1 MRPID
6 ADEALAGVKPYEPSD
21 EMWSCTGG
29 TAIRLIH
36 NAIDNAPTLA
46 VVPVSE
52 LLELRDKL
60 YEADGITMNGLKLLN
75 QLIAKYSSGKRSNL
89 AQVVRC
95 QDCVYHRIFLGR
107 DMCAK
112 NATVLDGHEVSL
124 RATEADNFC
133 SYGTLKEK
141 GEHNDESD

>member
-29 TAIRLIH
+29 RAIRLIH
-36 NAIDNAPTLA
+36 HAIDNAPTLA

-52 LLELRDKL
+52 LLKLRDKL
-60 YEADGITMNGLKLLN
+60 YVADGITMNGLKLLN

-89 AQVVRC
+89 AQVVRR
-95 QDCVYHRIFLGR
+95 QDCVYRRIFLGR

-112 NATVLDGHEVSL
+112 NAPVLDGHEVGL
-124 RATEADNFC
+124 RATETDNFC

-141 GEHNDESD
+141 GEHNGESD

>member
-21 EMWSCTGG
+21 EMWSVTGG
-29 TAIRLIH
+29 TVIRLIH

-46 VVPVSE
+46 VVPIPE

-60 YEADGITMNGLKLLN
+60 YETDGITRGSLKLLN
-75 QLIAKYSSGKRSNL
+75 QLIAKYSSGRRNDWVQ
-89 AQVVRC
+89 AVRC
-95 QDCVYHRIFLGR
+95 RECAHHRIFLGR

-112 NATVLDGHEVSL
+112 NAKVLDGHEVSL
-124 RATEADNFC
+124 RATGVDDFC
-133 SYGTLKEK
+133 SYGERN
-141 GEHNDESD
+141 EQDE

>member
-21 EMWSCTGG
+21 ETWSVTGG

-36 NAIDNAPTLA
+36 NAIDNAPTLDI
-46 VVPVSE
+46 VPVSE

-60 YEADGITMNGLKLLN
+60 YETDRITMNGLKLLN

-89 AQVVRC
+89 VQVVRC
-95 QDCVYHRIFLGR
+95 QDCAHHRIFLGR

-112 NATVLDGHEVSL
+112 NATVLDGHEAGL
-124 RATEADNFC
+124 RATEADNSC
-133 SYGTLKEK
+133 SYGILKEK
-141 GEHNDESD
+141 GEHNGESD

>member
-21 EMWSCTGG
+21 EMWNCTGG
-29 TAIRLIH
+29 TVIRLIH

-60 YEADGITMNGLKLLN
+60 YEADRITMNGLKLLN
-75 QLIAKYSSGKRSNL
+75 QLIAKYSSGRGNDWVQ
-89 AQVVRC
+89 AVRC
-95 QDCVYHRIFLGR
+95 RECAHHRIFLGR

-112 NATVLDGHEVSL
+112 NAKVLDGHEVSL
-124 RATEADNFC
+124 RATGADDFC

-141 GEHNDESD
+141 GEHNGESD

>member
-6 ADEALAGVKPYEPSD
+6 ADEALAGVKPYEPND

-36 NAIDNAPTLA
+36 NAIDNAPTLD

-52 LLELRDKL
+52 LLGLRDEL
-60 YEADGITMNGLKLLN
+60 YETDRITMNGLKLLN
-75 QLIAKYSSGKRSNL
+75 HLIAKYSSGRSNDWVQ
-89 AQVVRC
+89 AVRC
-95 QDCVYHRIFLGR
+95 RECVHHRIFLGR

-124 RATEADNFC
+124 RATGADDFC
-133 SYGTLKEK
+133 SYGERKEQ
-141 GEHNDESD
+141 DE